1 MIAADW
7 DVFVAS
13 LNVVD
18 LLAELPGGRR
28 DRAMRAVHEA
38 RKREIYHPLHEDDWA
53 NALREVADWNERHA
67 AETRAKKAETKRR
80 RERAATNRAARAAQ
94 PRGHAA

>member
-1 MIAADW
+1 MIAPDW

-13 LNVVD
+13 LNPVD
-18 LLAELPGGRR
+18 VLEELPGGRR
-28 DRAMRAVHEA
+28 DRAMRVVHEA
-38 RKREIYHPLHEDDWA
+38 RKRELYHPLDVDDWA

-67 AETRAKKAETKRR
+67 AETRAKRAETKRR
-80 RERAATNRAARAAQ
+80 RQRAAQISAARAAS